1 MMRRRNPPTV
11 NELISMLRHSSVPAI
26 FVEGPDD
33 MMVYRWLKQHIQPL
47 KASPIECGGRN
58 NLLSI
63 YEQRDKFSH
72 LKTVFLA
79 DKDLYVFLGVP
90 KEYSEVIWT
99 TGYSIENDIYAGSTK
114 LDDLLDEEE
123 LQDYK
128 KLIGKITEWF
138 AFEIEKHKNGNAS
151 YSKIDVKILYD
162 DKQPVSENEAYIRMN
177 HSNNNTCVNVNNT
190 CVNVNL
196 VFGKN
201 FIPANQNLVS
211 EIKNNFKLKLRGK
224 IIFKV
229 LSVYLSDRKRDVKH
243 KKEALYEI
251 GTKPVDKHRYMK
263 RLILKINQKLGNI
276 KPD

>member
-1 MMRRRNPPTV
+1 
-11 NELISMLRHSSVPAI
+11 
-26 FVEGPDD
+26 

-63 YEQRDKFSH
+63 YKQRDKFSH

-79 DKDLYVFLGVP
+79 DKDLYVFLGIP
-90 KEYSEVIWT
+90 EEYSEVIWT
-99 TGYSIENDIYAGSTK
+99 TGYSIENDIYAGSSK
-114 LDDLLDEEE
+114 LDDLFDEEE
-123 LQDYK
+123 LCDYK
-128 KLIGKITEWF
+128 KLMAKITEWF
-138 AFEIEKHKNGNAS
+138 AFEVEKHKKGNACD
-151 YSKIDVKILYD
+151 SKIDIKILYD
-162 DKQPVSENEAYIRMN
+162 DKQPVSENEAYICMS
-177 HSNNNTCVNVNNT
+177 HSNNNT

-211 EIKNNFKLKLRGK
+211 EIKNDFKLKLRGK

-251 GTKPVDKHRYMK
+251 GTKPVFLMAQLMIMHT
-263 RLILKINQKLGNI
+263 
-276 KPD
+276 